1 MGNEPRKLADVM
13 TRGALANLAREAERR
28 RMTTVEIRGKL
39 PAAEAEH
46 LVSASTNSAG
56 ELVLVMDS
64 PSWAARVR
72 YCVAGL
78 ADGEIRIKV
87 APRGG

>member
-13 TRGALANLAREAERR
+13 SGGPLAELAREAERR
-28 RMTTVEIRGKL
+28 RATTAEIRSKL
-39 PAAEAEH
+39 PAAEGQH
-46 LVSASTNSAG
+46 LVSASTNAVG
-56 ELVLVMDS
+56 ELVLVMDA

-78 ADGEIRIKV
+78 TAGPVRIKV

>member
-1 MGNEPRKLADVM
+1 MGNEPRKLGDVM
-13 TRGALANLAREAERR
+13 TSGALADLTREAERR
-28 RMTTVEIRGKL
+28 RLTTADIRGKL

-56 ELVLVMDS
+56 ELVLVMDA

-78 ADGEIRIKV
+78 ADGPVRIKV

>member
-1 MGNEPRKLADVM
+1 MTSGAFADL
-13 TRGALANLAREAERR
+13 TREAERR
-28 RMTTVEIRGKL
+28 RLTTLDVRSKL

-46 LVSASTNSAG
+46 LVSASLNPAG
-56 ELVLVMDS
+56 ELVLVMDG

-72 YCVAGL
+72 YCVANL
-78 ADGEIRIKV
+78 SDLPVRIKV

>member
-1 MGNEPRKLADVM
+1 M
-13 TRGALANLAREAERR
+13 TSGALADLTREAERR
-28 RMTTVEIRGKL
+28 RLTTAEIRSKL

-46 LVSASTNSAG
+46 LVSASLNSAG
-56 ELVLVMDS
+56 ELVLVMDA

-72 YCVAGL
+72 YCLDGL
-78 ADGEIRIKV
+78 AAGPVRVKV

>member
-1 MGNEPRKLADVM
+1 MGNEPRKLGDVM
-13 TRGALANLAREAERR
+13 TSGALADLTREAERR
-28 RMTTVEIRGKL
+28 RLTTAEIRGKL

-56 ELVLVMDS
+56 ELVLVMDT
-64 PSWAARVR
+64 PSWAARMR
-72 YCVAGL
+72 YCVDGL
-78 ADGEIRIKV
+78 ANGPVRVKV

>member
-13 TRGALANLAREAERR
+13 TSGALAGLTREAERR
-28 RMTTVEIRGKL
+28 RVTTADIRGKL

-46 LVSASTNSAG
+46 LVSASFNSTG
-56 ELVLVMDS
+56 ELVLMMDS
-64 PSWAARVR
+64 PLWATRMR
-72 YCVAGL
+72 YCLDGL
-78 ADGEIRIKV
+78 ADGPVRVKV